1 MDDIKNKKNK
11 IIELV
16 EKNDLIELKK
26 YVQNPCFKQLNLNN
40 KYKYDILL
48 YSIKNNKSFGII
60 KFIID
65 QWSRDINRY
74 SYVKQC
80 FTEVKEDKKCNVQK
94 NFESPLSLAIANNN
108 FRVADYLLE
117 HEAILKDIPEPTLLN
132 IINKKNS
139 KYLLNKN
146 IQIRNEFLLEL
157 IKSIKLYFI
166 KDIFNYYPYNNTIII
181 NLLLM
186 YKKGIRASTS
196 DLKNIVHEEN
206 NKVTINE
213 EMYKEAFNIY
223 FSYEDFLKSKNYEKD
238 YELLFIL
245 YNNDRREKEKKL
257 MDIYKVLRDFY
268 DDQKIEL
275 INKMKEQK
283 PKFTVDPSFLNTL
296 EKSVSNQKKEDIMIG
311 FVQNN
316 SLIEI
321 QNYMKENSIKL
332 TDLKGEYNNTGICYY
347 ELLNRALWNE
357 NESLIKYLIDCGA
370 DINIPDEQDRSP
382 LHLQLHISQILKDGK
397 DVRLVKKLIEWGA
410 DVNKVLD
417 GETPLIKAVKMN
429 HMELVQYMVEKGADI
444 NKVLVNNEGDTAL
457 GAAIFSRNLKIVKY
471 LMEHGANVHEATFRT
486 EMPLTIALNNEDKEM
501 LKCLIEHG
509 IDLNSKKNPY
519 KQWESGALGHAAFK
533 NNMAMVKYLM
543 KCGAKI
549 SAEALIA
556 AVEGN
561 NIEMVQYFIDA
572 GADVNQET
580 QYYGHK
586 SITPLHV
593 ALHENNQ
600 AMVDYL
606 INHGATVVMDDTN
619 ENSHLNAAIMG
630 GNVNIIKYLMDW
642 SLDPIKNP
650 SFPQNIRIKGN
661 AYDINEKYNLND
673 DREDSYLPIIYL
685 LDSYME
691 HFKS

>member
-332 TDLKGEYNNTGICYY
+332 TDLK
-347 ELLNRALWNE
+347 
-357 NESLIKYLIDCGA
+357 
-370 DINIPDEQDRSP
+370 
-382 LHLQLHISQILKDGK
+382 
-397 DVRLVKKLIEWGA
+397 
-410 DVNKVLD
+410 
-417 GETPLIKAVKMN
+417 
-429 HMELVQYMVEKGADI
+429 
-444 NKVLVNNEGDTAL
+444 
-457 GAAIFSRNLKIVKY
+457 
-471 LMEHGANVHEATFRT
+471 
-486 EMPLTIALNNEDKEM
+486 
-501 LKCLIEHG
+501 
-509 IDLNSKKNPY
+509 
-519 KQWESGALGHAAFK
+519 
-533 NNMAMVKYLM
+533 
-543 KCGAKI
+543 
-549 SAEALIA
+549 
-556 AVEGN
+556 
-561 NIEMVQYFIDA
+561 
-572 GADVNQET
+572 
-580 QYYGHK
+580 
-586 SITPLHV
+586 
-593 ALHENNQ
+593 
-600 AMVDYL
+600 
-606 INHGATVVMDDTN
+606 
-619 ENSHLNAAIMG
+619 
-630 GNVNIIKYLMDW
+630 
-642 SLDPIKNP
+642 
-650 SFPQNIRIKGN
+650 
-661 AYDINEKYNLND
+661 
-673 DREDSYLPIIYL
+673 
-685 LDSYME
+685 
-691 HFKS
+691 